1 MNTLGNKDITY
12 SHLARFEDG
21 RHSNLRELAKRAL
34 DGMRVML
41 LATTINLSTLF
52 YMSGKE
58 QEWMCFMFCTLDGA
72 IFALASLRTE
82 AILILIKSRLEF
94 LLYTT

>member
-58 QEWMCFMFCTLDGA
+58 QEWMVR
-72 IFALASLRTE
+72 SLPLPRSG
-82 AILILIKSRLEF
+82 LKPYLF
-94 LLYTT
+94 